1 MKNWLAIR
9 PPLLSDRPDRLV
21 ARLRDRRLPPI
32 VLMLAGLS
40 FAAIV
45 VNVGQGE
52 YPIAIVDAIQ
62 TLLGIDTGNPD
73 LSFVIQTLRLPRT
86 LVAFLVGVSLAIS
99 GAIFQGLTRNPLADP
114 SIIGIN
120 AGASLAAVATIVL
133 FPAAPV
139 ATLPITAFIGA
150 LFMAA
155 LIYGLAGTGQNSPML
170 LILLGIGLSAIASA
184 CTSLMISLGS
194 ISTVSQALVWLAG
207 SVYDRTWDDFFA
219 LLPWAIGGSTLAL
232 GLTRELNVLHL
243 GDEIATGL
251 GSRVTWQR
259 AQLVIVAVALA
270 GSAVATAGTIGFVG
284 LIAPHIARQLVGGNY
299 RQILPVAA
307 LVGGML
313 VTLADA
319 IGRTIFAPIELPCG
333 VVLAAIGAPFFL
345 YLLIQNRHRQC

>member
-9 PPLLSDRPDRLV
+9 PPLPVDRPERQQL
-21 ARLRDRRLPPI
+21 PI
-32 VLMLAGLS
+32 VPILAGLTL
-40 FAAIV
+40 AAIV

-52 YPIAIVDAIQ
+52 YPIALGDLIA

-73 LSFVIQTLRLPRT
+73 LPFVIQTLRLSRT
-86 LVAFLVGVSLAIS
+86 LVAFLVGVALAIS

-133 FPAAPV
+133 FPDAPV
-139 ATLPITAFIGA
+139 ATLPIAAFIGA

-155 LIYGLAGTGQNSPML
+155 LIYSLAGSGQNSPML

-194 ISTVSQALVWLAG
+194 ISTVSQALIWLAG
-207 SVYDRTWDDFFA
+207 SVYNRTWEDFFA
-219 LLPWAIGGSTLAL
+219 LLPWAMVGTALAL
-232 GLTRELNVLHL
+232 GLTRELNVLSL

-259 AQLVIVAVALA
+259 AQLVIIAVALA
-270 GSAVATAGTIGFVG
+270 GSAVAAAGTIGFVG

-307 LVGGML
+307 LIGGML

-319 IGRTIFAPIELPCG
+319 IGRTILAPIELPCG
-333 VVLAAIGAPFFL
+333 VVLATIGAPFFL
-345 YLLIQNRHRQC
+345 YLLIQNRHRK